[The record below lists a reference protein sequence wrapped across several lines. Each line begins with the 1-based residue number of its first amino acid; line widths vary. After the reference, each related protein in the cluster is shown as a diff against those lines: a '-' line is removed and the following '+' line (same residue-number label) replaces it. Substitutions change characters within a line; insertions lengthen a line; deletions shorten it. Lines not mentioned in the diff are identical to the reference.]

1 MGEWIIM
8 TQQVSIPSIND
19 VRKEVKKQV
28 DSKTQYLED
37 QFNKLKVELN
47 DKIDALDKILIAWRN
62 KQWIVNK

>member
-1 MGEWIIM
+1 M

-62 KQWIVNK
+62 KQ